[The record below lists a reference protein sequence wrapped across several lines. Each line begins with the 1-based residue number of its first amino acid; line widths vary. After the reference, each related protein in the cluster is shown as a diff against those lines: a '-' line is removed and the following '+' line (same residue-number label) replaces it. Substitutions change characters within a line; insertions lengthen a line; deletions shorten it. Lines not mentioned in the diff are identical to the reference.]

1 LSGKGLFLSTAEIR
15 WALPL
20 EALTVV
26 PAVAVL
32 GGAGRV
38 SDEPSVGGEG
48 PWHEGVGFGIRLG
61 MTRSPSAIVNYLDL
75 SHPLGADAKLGWL
88 ISFGAKQSL

>member
-1 LSGKGLFLSTAEIR
+1 
-15 WALPL
+15 
-20 EALTVV
+20 
-26 PAVAVL
+26 
-32 GGAGRV
+32 
-38 SDEPSVGGEG
+38 
-48 PWHEGVGFGIRLG
+48 